1 MNSEI
6 EDDYLLKAIA
16 WRETT
21 WKSVSTETIKQFFG
35 FDVGD
40 MSIINEEID
49 VEFQELF
56 LSNF

>member
-6 EDDYLLKAIA
+6 EDDYVLKAIA
-16 WRETT
+16 WRQTN
-21 WKSVSTETIKQFFG
+21 WQSVSTEAIKQFFG

-49 VEFQELF
+49 AEFQELF